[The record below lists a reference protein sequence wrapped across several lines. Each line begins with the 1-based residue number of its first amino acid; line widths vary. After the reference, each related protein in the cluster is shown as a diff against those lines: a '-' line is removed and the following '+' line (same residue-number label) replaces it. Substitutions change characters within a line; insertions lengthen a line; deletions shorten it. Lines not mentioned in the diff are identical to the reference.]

1 MSSLSWS
8 DQCFNVSDAYFR
20 WLFRMAVSD
29 FCSRWLFRIPFS
41 DDSSGLLFRMTI
53 SDACFRLLFRITVPD
68 DCSKWLFRMP
78 ISDDFFI
85 WLFRITVPD
94 EYFGC
99 LFVIPGLILILAT
112 NSYFH
117 GRFLF
122 QPIIRLIGPTTD
134 SFLNDGFLLKN
145 YGPNAPWYHTVEYLH
160 RLDSNLSSESMAMKV
175 L

>member
-1 MSSLSWS
+1 MF
-8 DQCFNVSDAYFR
+8 QCFGCLFQMTFPDGCFGFLFQMTLSNTFFR
-20 WLFRMAVSD
+20 WLFR
-29 FCSRWLFRIPFS
+29 I
-41 DDSSGLLFRMTI
+41 T
-53 SDACFRLLFRITVPD
+53 ITVPD

-78 ISDDFFI
+78 ISDDFSR

-117 GRFLF
+117 VRFPF

-134 SFLNDGFLLKN
+134 SFLNDGFLLQN
-145 YGPNAPWYHTVEYLH
+145 YGPNPPWYHTVEYLH